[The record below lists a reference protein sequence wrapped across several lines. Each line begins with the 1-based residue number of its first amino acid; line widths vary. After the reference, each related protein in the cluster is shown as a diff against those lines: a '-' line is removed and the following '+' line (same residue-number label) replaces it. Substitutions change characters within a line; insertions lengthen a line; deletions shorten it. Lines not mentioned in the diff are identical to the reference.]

1 MSSLLFKSDEEQL
14 ISQTTSQYPLKHTE
28 TTQEEIA
35 APGKLPETP
44 LRMDPDL
51 LYDVRY
57 DDEFDV
63 REPSQTDQIQM
74 ETPPK
79 ELISSYSVSQVMLDL
94 ADDIQYIVYGRGDLL
109 CWRRISGLP
118 RNQAVCGLLKKQ
130 EMNSQLISS

>member
-1 MSSLLFKSDEEQL
+1 MISYRFVSFFLPFLNLDEVQL

-51 LYDVRY
+51 LYDVKY
-57 DDEFDV
+57 DEEFDD
-63 REPSQTDQIQM
+63 REIQSQTDQIQM

-79 ELISSYSVSQVMLDL
+79 ELISSYSVSKV
-94 ADDIQYIVYGRGDLL
+94 
-109 CWRRISGLP
+109 
-118 RNQAVCGLLKKQ
+118 
-130 EMNSQLISS
+130 

>member
-1 MSSLLFKSDEEQL
+1 MCRFYIVCNNFQTFLCFLKPDEEQL

-57 DDEFDV
+57 DDTFED
-63 REPSQTDQIQM
+63 RDSSHTDQNQM

-79 ELISSYSVSQVMLDL
+79 EFISSYSVS
-94 ADDIQYIVYGRGDLL
+94 LL
-109 CWRRISGLP
+109 T
-118 RNQAVCGLLKKQ
+118 Q
-130 EMNSQLISS
+130 